1 MYAHVLRLPSSAL
14 SARRLTMPT
23 TKVSRVIRA
32 PQAAVWALLSD
43 VEHANRWNHAW
54 TAIEM
59 TSGQTHGVGTRF
71 RATMEGS
78 EDSFEFE
85 ICDWSAPERI
95 AFCPIRQPLEQ
106 LYSITLDS
114 HIFQVR
120 KISEEESEVS
130 ITARASASGLR
141 GRLVALFFWATHQE
155 GGLNH
160 ALDAIQR
167 VFQPELFPDEE
178 LELLPESPAEE

>member
-1 MYAHVLRLPSSAL
+1 
-14 SARRLTMPT
+14 MPT
-23 TKVSRVIRA
+23 TKASRVIRA

-59 TSGQTHGVGTRF
+59 TSAQTHGVGARF
-71 RATMEGS
+71 RAKMEGS
-78 EDSFEFE
+78 DDSFEFE

-114 HIFQVR
+114 HVFQVR
-120 KISEEESEVS
+120 KVSDEESEVS
-130 ITARASASGLR
+130 ITAHASARGLR
-141 GRLVALFFWATHQE
+141 GRLVSMFFWATHQE
-155 GGLNH
+155 DGLNQ

-167 VFQPELFPDEE
+167 VFQPELFADEE

>member
-1 MYAHVLRLPSSAL
+1 
-14 SARRLTMPT
+14 MPT

-32 PQAAVWALLSD
+32 PQADVWALLSD

-59 TSGQTHGVGTRF
+59 TSTQTHGVGTRF
-71 RATMEGS
+71 RAQMEGS
-78 EDSFEFE
+78 DDSFEFE

-95 AFCPIRQPLEQ
+95 AFCPIREPYER
-106 LYSITLDS
+106 YSITLDS
-114 HIFQVR
+114 HVFQVR
-120 KISEEESEVS
+120 AVSDEESEVS

-141 GRLVALFFWATHQE
+141 GRLVAMFFWATHQE
-155 GGLNH
+155 DGLNH

-167 VFQPELFPDEE
+167 VFQPELFADEE